1 MAGGLARVRSGRQ
14 SIEMG
19 RCGAGDGT
27 VTAARNRQAASD
39 RVARKR
45 GERVQQIVR
54 TAAELFGERGYGAV
68 SLEDVAERLD
78 LTKGSLYYYFAS
90 KDELVTA
97 AIETLGDT
105 WTSRLETLAGSNGGP
120 AAQRLRALLRE
131 HVTIAVRDYPA
142 ALRLFLEPRAWP
154 SAQAERIKQLRRR
167 HDGVFRAVI
176 EDGLAAG
183 EFTVVSV
190 DTALQCMHAAMTQA
204 PLWLGGGQ
212 ARAAEQTI
220 GELAD
225 TLMMLVGVRPEGS
238 G

>member
-1 MAGGLARVRSGRQ
+1 MWCR
-14 SIEMG
+14 
-19 RCGAGDGT
+19 DGT
-27 VTAARNRQAASD
+27 VTAARNRQTGSD
-39 RVARKR
+39 RVERKR

-54 TAAELFGERGYGAV
+54 TAAELFGERGYAAV

-97 AIETLGDT
+97 AIETLGDA
-105 WTSRLETLAGSNGGP
+105 WTSGLEALAESHGGSAP
-120 AAQRLRALLRE
+120 QRLRALLRE
-131 HVTIAVRDYPA
+131 HITVAVRDYPA

-154 SAQAERIKQLRRR
+154 SAQGERIKQLRRR

-183 EFTVVSV
+183 SFTVVSV

-204 PLWLGGGQ
+204 PLWLGHRE
-212 ARAAEQTI
+212 ARAANGPI
-220 GELAD
+220 DELAD
-225 TLMMLVGVRPEGS
+225 TLMMLVGVRPDGQDRAS
-238 G
+238 AGADGTGPAGR